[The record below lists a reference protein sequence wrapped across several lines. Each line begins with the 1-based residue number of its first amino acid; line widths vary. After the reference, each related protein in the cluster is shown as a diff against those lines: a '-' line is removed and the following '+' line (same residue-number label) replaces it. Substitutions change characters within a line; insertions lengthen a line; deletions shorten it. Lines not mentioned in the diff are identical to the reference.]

1 MLIFRLFEDTRHIGP
16 MAERQTIAG
25 AVKCVACHF
34 HSMPLR
40 AGENRGLPK
49 PAALCKPIMHERPC
63 FETPTEVHCR
73 EAQRSKVYSYGWCC
87 LKAFCVGVQ
96 KARELW
102 QQLALHTL
110 LHPAALLHKKLPLVS
125 FLALGPPLKN
135 TLIREATIE
144 ARSCT
149 VHADSGFQSVLCE
162 ESRFADLIILER
174 QVPTTIHFC
183 LFPEGRTC
191 PTNMI
196 ELQIFLARDGH
207 LRLTCYRR
215 HRQSFLGW

>member
-1 MLIFRLFEDTRHIGP
+1 M
-16 MAERQTIAG
+16 
-25 AVKCVACHF
+25 ACHF

-40 AGENRGLPK
+40 AGENRGGLLSERLTK
-49 PAALCKPIMHERPC
+49 PATLCKAIMHERPC
-63 FETPTEVHCR
+63 FADTHGS
-73 EAQRSKVYSYGWCC
+73 ALQRSATQQSLHLWLVLFERILCW
-87 LKAFCVGVQ
+87 VQ

-135 TLIREATIE
+135 TLIREASIE

-174 QVPTTIHFC
+174 QVPATIHFC
-183 LFPEGRTC
+183 LFREGRTC

-207 LRLTCYRR
+207 LPLTCYRR

>member
-49 PAALCKPIMHERPC
+49 PAALCTPIMHERPC
-63 FETPTEVHCR
+63 FETPTEVHCK

-96 KARELW
+96 KAESCGSISAGHSSTPCCTSA
-102 QQLALHTL
+102 QET
-110 LHPAALLHKKLPLVS
+110 S
-125 FLALGPPLKN
+125 FDVILGFGSS
-135 TLIREATIE
+135 TEHI
-144 ARSCT
+144 
-149 VHADSGFQSVLCE
+149 DS
-162 ESRFADLIILER
+162 
-174 QVPTTIHFC
+174 
-183 LFPEGRTC
+183 
-191 PTNMI
+191 
-196 ELQIFLARDGH
+196 
-207 LRLTCYRR
+207 
-215 HRQSFLGW
+215 

>member
-1 MLIFRLFEDTRHIGP
+1 MHFCWIVAFLEESYADFPSLRRYPTYWPNGRKTACKSFSEC
-16 MAERQTIAG
+16 Q
-25 AVKCVACHF
+25 AVNHLRCSKI
-34 HSMPLR
+34 HSVPFSFY
-40 AGENRGLPK
+40 
-49 PAALCKPIMHERPC
+49 ALKSRREQRSTEASSALQADHARKG
-63 FETPTEVHCR
+63 TPTEVHCR
-73 EAQRSKVYSYGWCC
+73 EAQRSKVYIYGWCC

-96 KARELW
+96 KPRELW

-135 TLIREATIE
+135 TLIREASIE

-174 QVPTTIHFC
+174 QVPATIHFC
-183 LFPEGRTC
+183 LYPLPRGQNL
-191 PTNMI
+191 PN
-196 ELQIFLARDGH
+196 QHD
-207 LRLTCYRR
+207 
-215 HRQSFLGW
+215 